1 MPYTQDYSDYFTI
14 TGLPETITRS
24 ISQSLSV
31 SESLGVSV
39 STWKTV
45 ISVAVSLS
53 LADSGLS
60 KTVTDFRS
68 NYTNSDS
75 LTLTDSGLS
84 RSTDTWRHIFSVSAG
99 LGLTDSGLTKTT
111 STWRYV
117 ITPSDSL
124 GLTDSGLSK
133 AIDTWRHTPTTS
145 DSLGLTDSGLSKAIE
160 TWLHIINYNMSLTV
174 SESLSKAT
182 QVWRAVRTNSDSVS
196 VSEGLDVGVETIIHI
211 FSPSDSVTV
220 SESLSKAVQ
229 AWFYTTTPSDS
240 LAVSD
245 SLSVQIGVDNDT
257 YFYDTG
263 GLSSKSRLT
272 GSISS
277 GSFTSDTTRVSN
289 SDNLVDSNTNSPCTF
304 SGSNSEAC
312 IVFDMTAQ
320 TEVNYM
326 ALYGSG
332 GSIYFY
338 GSNSQGSGYSLIST
352 ASIGVSGWNINRFFT
367 ANYRYYAI
375 QMEGLSSDATLS
387 EVLIGK
393 TFSPEIR
400 YDLGS
405 SSSVQSLLES
415 NESYNGTE
423 YVNQIGDAVNLY
435 ERQYG
440 NISPTLKT
448 DFENLWIKSNDRKFL
463 YYFDGIN
470 YVSVSPISM
479 NEIAHNRYST
489 SVSLRT

>member
-1 MPYTQDYSDYFTI
+1 MPFVDDLSPNFSIFVDV
-14 TGLPETITRS
+14 PETKSFTQGDS
-24 ISQSLSV
+24 ISV
-31 SESLGVSV
+31 SESFSKSV
-39 STWKTV
+39 STWKFV
-45 ISVAVSLS
+45 LSVATSLS
-53 LADSGLS
+53 LIDSGLS
-60 KTVTDFRS
+60 RTVTDFRS

-84 RSTDTWRHIFSVSAG
+84 RSTDTWRYIFSVSAG
-99 LGLTDSGLTKTT
+99 LGLTDSGLTRATVE
-111 STWRYV
+111 WRKEL
-117 ITPSDSL
+117 TKSDSL

-133 AIDTWRHTPTTS
+133 AIDTWRH
-145 DSLGLTDSGLSKAIE
+145 
-160 TWLHIINYNMSLTV
+160 IINYNMSLAV
-174 SESLSKAT
+174 SDSLSRAT
-182 QVWRAVRTNSDSVS
+182 PEWRKQLTKTDSVS
-196 VSEGLDVGVETIIHI
+196 VSDGLDVDVETIIHI

-229 AWFYTTTPSDS
+229 AWFHTITLSDS

-245 SLSVQIGVDNDT
+245 SLSVQINIDNDT

-272 GSISS
+272 GYISS
-277 GSFTSDTTRVSN
+277 GSFVSDTTRVSN

-338 GSNSQGSGYSLIST
+338 GSNSQGSGYSLIGT
-352 ASIGVSGWNINRFFT
+352 ASIGVSEWNINRFFT

-375 QMEGLSSDATLS
+375 QMEGLSSNATLG

-393 TFSPEIR
+393 TFLPEIK

-405 SSSVQSLLES
+405 SSSVQALLES

-423 YVNQIGDAVNLY
+423 YVNQVGDAVNLY

-440 NISPTLKT
+440 NISPTLKN
-448 DFENLWIKSNDRKFL
+448 DFENLWIKSNDKKFL

-479 NEIAHNRYST
+479 SEIAHNRYST

>member
-1 MPYTQDYSDYFTI
+1 M
-14 TGLPETITRS
+14 G
-24 ISQSLSV
+24 ISL
-31 SESLGVSV
+31 SESLNRAIITYRTAES
-39 STWKTV
+39 
-45 ISVAVSLS
+45 
-53 LADSGLS
+53 
-60 KTVTDFRS
+60 
-68 NYTNSDS
+68 NSDS
-75 LTLTDSGLS
+75 IGT
-84 RSTDTWRHIFSVSAG
+84 
-99 LGLTDSGLTKTT
+99 
-111 STWRYV
+111 
-117 ITPSDSL
+117 
-124 GLTDSGLSK
+124 
-133 AIDTWRHTPTTS
+133 
-145 DSLGLTDSGLSKAIE
+145 
-160 TWLHIINYNMSLTV
+160 
-174 SESLSKAT
+174 SESLA
-182 QVWRAVRTNSDSVS
+182 
-196 VSEGLDVGVETIIHI
+196 LLVETWQYI

-229 AWFYTTTPSDS
+229 AWFYTATPSDS

-245 SLSVQIGVDNDT
+245 SLSVQITIDNDT

-277 GSFTSDTTRVSN
+277 GLFTSDTTRVSN

-320 TEVNYM
+320 TDVNYM

-332 GSIYFY
+332 GTIYFY
-338 GSNSQGSGYSLIST
+338 GSNSQGSGYSLIGT
-352 ASIGVSGWNINRFFT
+352 GTIGINKWAIAIFSSQ
-367 ANYRYYAI
+367 NYRYYAI
-375 QMEGLSSDATLS
+375 QMEGLSADATLG
-387 EVLIGK
+387 EVLFGLS
-393 TFSPEIR
+393 FSPEIR

-405 SSSVQSLLES
+405 STGTDSLLVS

-423 YVNQIGDAVNLY
+423 YTNQIGDVVNLY
-435 ERQYG
+435 DRQYG

-448 DFENLWIKSNDRKFL
+448 DFENLWIKSNDKKFL

-470 YVSVSPISM
+470 YVSVSPIRM